1 MTTKQNII
9 LSLIILILFSLFLL
23 IIFGDNGLVDFGLIK
38 GEKDMLVEKNE
49 KLNRENLVMYREIDR
64 LKNDPKF
71 VENVVRQELGVIGKN
86 EIVFKTDKKQ
96 NKKNDGIVK
105 K

>member
-1 MTTKQNII
+1 M
-9 LSLIILILFSLFLL
+9 LLL
-23 IIFGDNGLVDFGLIK
+23 IIFGDNGLVDFVFIK
-38 GEKDMLVEKNE
+38 GERDSLIEKNE
-49 KLNRENLVMYREIDR
+49 KLNQENLVMYREIDR

-96 NKKNDGIVK
+96 NKKNNGVVK

>member
-1 MTTKQNII
+1 MTTRQNII

>member
-9 LSLIILILFSLFLL
+9 LSLIILILFSLLLL
-23 IIFGDNGLVDFGLIK
+23 IIFGDNGLVDFVLIK
-38 GEKDMLVEKNE
+38 GERDRLVEKNE
-49 KLNRENLVMYREIDR
+49 KLNQENLVMYREIDR

-96 NKKNDGIVK
+96 NKKNDGVVK